1 MTARSHLRSSGS
13 FGASVLIFATLVFSS
28 QPALA
33 QPTLPKL
40 WPGGTVGAANAGFAV
55 ALSAVGD
62 TAMVGGWGDNSNVG
76 AVWVFTR
83 SGGVWTQQ
91 GSKLVSPGRGRTRLP
106 GLLGCTVRRR
116 QHRHRG
122 RGQ

>member
-1 MTARSHLRSSGS
+1 MMTARSHLRSSGL

-28 QPALA
+28 QPVLA

-40 WPGGTVGAANAGFAV
+40 LPGGTVGAANVGFAV

-83 SGGVWTQQ
+83 SAWTQQ
-91 GSKLVSPGRGRTRLP
+91 GNKLVSPDAVGPAYQG
-106 GLLGCTVRRR
+106 
-116 QHRHRG
+116 
-122 RGQ
+122 